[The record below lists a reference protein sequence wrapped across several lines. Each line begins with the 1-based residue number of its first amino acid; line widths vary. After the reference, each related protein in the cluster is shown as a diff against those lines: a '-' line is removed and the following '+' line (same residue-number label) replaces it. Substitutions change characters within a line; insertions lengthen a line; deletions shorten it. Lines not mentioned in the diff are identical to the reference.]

1 MLISIDLG
9 GTKTRIATSS
19 NGDELLDIIEF
30 DTHKDLPKLKEALKK
45 GVQGLVG
52 DKEVEYICL
61 GVPGWVDK
69 KNRTFKKIVNYPQ
82 LNGMKFEELF
92 DLPEN
97 FPNLFV
103 ENDANLAGLGEAY
116 DEGVSEFSSLAYLT
130 LSTGV
135 GGVKISNKKICDNQ
149 SMFEPGHMI
158 IREGG
163 MHDDVC
169 GQDGCLHAYLSGAMF
184 EKVYKDNPETCES
197 QEIWSEYGTHLATGI
212 INVIAMWDPQ
222 VIVIGGSISNK
233 YDLFSPAMLKKL
245 KEQSLFEV
253 PKIIKSKLDG
263 RNGLIGGLKYIK
275 LHKPE

>member
-19 NGDELLDIIEF
+19 DGDKLLDIIEF
-30 DTHKDLPKLKEALKK
+30 DTHQDLPKLKAAIRE

-52 DKEVEYICL
+52 DKEIEYICL

-69 KNRTFKKIVNYPQ
+69 KSRTFENIVNYPK
-82 LNGMKFEELF
+82 LNGKKFEELF

-116 DEGVSEFSSLAYLT
+116 EKEVSEFGSLAYLT

-135 GGVKISNKKICDNQ
+135 GGVKISNKKICNDQ
-149 SMFEPGHMI
+149 DMFEPGHMI
-158 IREGG
+158 INEDGIY
-163 MHDDVC
+163 DEVC
-169 GQDGCLHAYLSGAMF
+169 EQTGCLHSYLSGAMF
-184 EKVYKDNPETCES
+184 EKVYNDNPETCES
-197 QEIWSEYGTHLATGI
+197 EEVWGEYGSHLATGI

-233 YDLFSPAMLKKL
+233 YNLFSSAMFEKLKK
-245 KEQSLFEV
+245 QSLFEV

-263 RNGLIGGLKYIK
+263 KNGLIGGLKYIK